1 MQYYFNA
8 LIDYLRIIKNEN
20 VKTYVI
26 IANYILSSAFMN
38 LFNLYLPLVIIL
50 IQPFAFQKISTFFLG
65 YLVIYSINS
74 YLEERF
80 FINRQWIRLKLFLEK
95 ITRKYLSLNYD
106 EIIKDQFK
114 KKLYTINEKAIDD
127 NNACTESII
136 YELVLIL

>member
-50 IQPFAFQKISTFFLG
+50 IQPFAFQKISTFFFG

-74 YLEERF
+74 YLEESF

-95 ITRKYLSLNYD
+95 ITQRYWSLNYD

-114 KKLYTINEKAIDD
+114 KKLYTIHEKAIDD
-127 NNACTESII
+127 KHVRNLLFTNW
-136 YELVLIL
+136 Y